1 MKIGF
6 IILGVVLAVL
16 ILIEAVKT
24 SSKRSKARE
33 RATIQLTFKEMRD
46 GNFKAVKRLNSYF
59 ELIAFK
65 GDSYSI
71 DTDDCYLELY
81 INVSISGK
89 QYKQLAISKHVLL
102 SDLESFI
109 NIIV

>member
-6 IILGVVLAVL
+6 IILGIILAVL
-16 ILIEAVKT
+16 ILIEVVRT
-24 SSKRSKARE
+24 PQKRSKATE
-33 RATIQLTFKEMRD
+33 KQTIQLTFKEMKD

-59 ELIAFK
+59 ELVAFK

-71 DTDDCYLELY
+71 KTNDCYLELY
-81 INVSISGK
+81 INISISGK